1 MSWLPDDYKVPAIDI
16 DDDDDDNQLPFFDD
30 EEVIIHGESL
40 PKINDDDWFDL
51 SVYFAGK
58 MSNWREEIYD
68 DKFHCFDLKDS
79 PRFVNINEF
88 EQNRKFKEHES
99 FSSKKTIWKN
109 ITAKG
114 PFRFSFSA
122 INKNGE
128 IYKKD
133 AFTNKHTAPLNYEND
148 FSTNIQSEDSRFWH
162 VGMLG
167 KRSTIIDRNN
177 VFHACKKAIKDSELI
192 ICWMD
197 TFDCHGTMTEI
208 GYAHSFN
215 KPIII
220 FYKKEL
226 EEEIWFPLNCA
237 YKKFVINED
246 LSVRQNFELMLGD
259 KLLKETVYLM
269 QYEQSASYKI
279 GKTSRNADLRQKELN
294 GTKAPN
300 EIKLHES
307 IFTDDASFLEK
318 VLHKRFS
325 DSRTRGEWFELTPKE
340 IFEFVTLSKISK
352 IQPLTKDTISALEK
366 NALIF
371 SESQEIEHDL
381 FWNKYNQLTKSNHM
395 GGKSSS
401 AKEAIRRLKEEG
413 LYIPA
418 LS

>member
-1 MSWLPDDYKVPAIDI
+1 MSWLPKSYKEPASDI
-16 DDDDDDNQLPFFDD
+16 DDDNSKEF
-30 EEVIIHGESL
+30 INHGESL
-40 PKINDDDWFDL
+40 PKINDGDWFDL

-68 DKFHCFDLKDS
+68 DKFHCFDLVDS
-79 PRFVNINEF
+79 PRIVDLDEF
-88 EQNRKFKEHES
+88 EQNRKFKEHQS
-99 FSSKKTIWKN
+99 FCSKKTIWKN

-122 INKNGE
+122 IDKNGE
-128 IYKKD
+128 TYKKD
-133 AFTNKHTAPLNYEND
+133 VFSNKHTATLNYEDD
-148 FSTNIQSEDSRFWH
+148 FSTNIQSEDSAFWH
-162 VGMLG
+162 VGMIG
-167 KRSTIIDRNN
+167 KRSLFIDRKN
-177 VFHACKKAIKDSELI
+177 VFQACKKAIKDSELI

-197 TFDCHGTMTEI
+197 TTDCHGTITEI
-208 GYAHSFN
+208 GYAHSLN
-215 KPIII
+215 IPIII

-226 EEEIWFPLNCA
+226 EEEIWFPLSCA
-237 YKKFVINED
+237 YKKFIINED

-259 KLLKETVYLM
+259 KLTKETVYLM

-318 VLHKRFS
+318 VLHQRFS
-325 DSRTRGEWFELTPKE
+325 DSRTRGEWFELTPQE

-352 IQPLTKDTISALEK
+352 FQPLTKDTISALEK
-366 NALIF
+366 DALIF
-371 SESQEIEHDL
+371 SESQQIEHDL
-381 FWNKYNQLTKSNHM
+381 FWHKYNQLTKSSQS
-395 GGKSSS
+395 GGKS
-401 AKEAIRRLKEEG
+401 KIVREAIKRLKEEG
-413 LYIPA
+413 SYIPA